1 MKKILL
7 KRLTLL
13 AIAAAASSCAYD
25 PYYTSSSISYS
36 SGYGDGYG
44 YGGSGF
50 TTTYFVSTGDP
61 RWGYDPYCH
70 SYYDYRSRR
79 YYDPYLY
86 GYYPVGYR
94 PVAVVGVPHPYG
106 WRQGSRH
113 CPPPRVVKNV
123 TVVNYRDRESAY
135 RRSHYSW
142 ADKVRRQETRE
153 HRTRD
158 QRRESY
164 HPSRWT
170 NTENRREPRP
180 RQDSRQLADTHVST
194 GFADRL
200 QGRENEKPRRDDFK
214 RPDRRTREL
223 QIQPSQPPAVPD
235 IRSRSR
241 REREQIAPQQRHA
254 DEPKSPRSDRGSRQ
268 FQEFRQQRESHQ
280 ERGLQIERERRQ
292 SEPMRGRDGSREEAG
307 SLRDANRKLRS
318 LGEG

>member
-123 TVVNYRDRESAY
+123 TVVNYRDREAAY

-142 ADKVRRQETRE
+142 AGNVRRMDTPESRRHDFRKGE
-153 HRTRD
+153 HDSFRRTNLD
-158 QRRESY
+158 K
-164 HPSRWT
+164 
-170 NTENRREPRP
+170 RREPRP
-180 RQDSRQLADTHVST
+180 RGDSRQLADTHVST
-194 GFADRL
+194 GFPKHL
-200 QGRENEKPRRDDFK
+200 QNRENEQPRSDRTR
-214 RPDRRTREL
+214 RPDRMSREVK
-223 QIQPSQPPAVPD
+223 IDSPQPPAVPD
-235 IRSRSR
+235 T
-241 REREQIAPQQRHA
+241 
-254 DEPKSPRSDRGSRQ
+254 
-268 FQEFRQQRESHQ
+268 QRESRRMREPVMPQPRQADETQPRGSGREPRQFEGFRQRRELRQ
-280 ERGLQIERERRQ
+280 ERGRIEREDRQ
-292 SEPMRGRDGSREEAG
+292 REPMRGMNEPRGESRSMREAG
-307 SLRDANRKLRS
+307 RKLRG

>member
-7 KRLTLL
+7 KRLSIL
-13 AIAAAASSCAYD
+13 AIAAAAPSCAYD

-70 SYYDYRSRR
+70 SYYDYYSRR

-86 GYYPVGYR
+86 GYYPMGYR
-94 PVAVVGVPHPYG
+94 PMAVVGVPHPYG

-123 TVVNYRDRESAY
+123 TVVNYRDREGAY

-142 ADKVRRQETRE
+142 ADRVRRQETPDYRS
-153 HRTRD
+153 RD
-158 QRRESY
+158 YRSESNGSFSGG
-164 HPSRWT
+164 HSDR
-170 NTENRREPRP
+170 RREPQP
-180 RQDSRQLADTHVST
+180 RQDSRRMADTHVST
-194 GFADRL
+194 GFGDRI

-214 RPDRRTREL
+214 RPDHKTREL
-223 QIQPSQPPAVPD
+223 QIQPSQPPAAPD
-235 IRSRSR
+235 IRSRSQK
-241 REREQIAPQQRHA
+241 ETQGIAPQRSRA
-254 DEPKSPRSDRGSRQ
+254 DESKAPDTGRGFRRIE
-268 FQEFRQQRESHQ
+268 EFRQQRESRN
-280 ERGLQIERERRQ
+280 ERGPKIERERKQ
-292 SEPMRGRDGSREEAG
+292 SEPMGNRSEPREESAP
-307 SLRDANRKLRS
+307 SRDEGRKLRG